1 MNDENTAPAAAPR
14 HGVDASRRRFLR
26 VATTTGAAIVLST
39 AAGAPA
45 VSAARSGGHGPGVAG
60 EKDLRVY
67 VLVVDGLRPDE
78 IDPGVTPNLYALR
91 AEGTHF
97 PQARALPVTET
108 LPNHVMMMTG
118 VRPDRSG
125 VPANDVY
132 DRDEGVV
139 RTLDRPSDIRVPTLL
154 ERVAG
159 TGRVSGS
166 VLSKEYLY
174 TIFGDRAS
182 VRWEPEPLI
191 PVTDHAPDL
200 ATKCALSAMVD
211 ETDPDLVF
219 VNLGDVDRVGHAD
232 LTGTSLG
239 LLRTGA
245 LAATDAHVG
254 RFVDELRSSGRWS
267 SSVVMVIAD
276 HSMDWSHGHKM
287 ISLQAPLEADE
298 ALAGKVAIA
307 QNGGADLLTFTGPE
321 SERGAAVA
329 RMREIAL
336 ATSGVLSVHSPAK
349 LRLAPDGADL
359 VVYCEAGWRFSD
371 PTPISNP
378 IPGNHGHPATEPIP
392 FFVAG
397 GHPRV
402 RKGVTSSAPATTVDV
417 APTVGELFALP
428 PVAGGYDGATRHEA
442 LFSRSG
448 SAIS

>member
-1 MNDENTAPAAAPR
+1 MNDEITTPGAAASD
-14 HGVDASRRRFLR
+14 GTDVSRRRFLR
-26 VATTTGAAIVLST
+26 VATTTGAAVVLST
-39 AAGAPA
+39 AAGVPA
-45 VSAARSGGHGPGVAG
+45 VSASQAGVHGAGGAG
-60 EKDLRVY
+60 EKKLRVY

-78 IDPGVTPNLYALR
+78 ITPDTTPHLYTLR
-91 AEGTHF
+91 AEGTNF
-97 PQARALPVTET
+97 PQARALPVMET

-132 DRDEGVV
+132 DRAEGAV

-154 ERVAG
+154 ERVAE

-174 TIFGDRAS
+174 TIFGERAS

-191 PVTDHAPDL
+191 PITDHAPDL
-200 ATKCALSAMVD
+200 ATKLALSAMVA

-239 LLRTGA
+239 LLRAGA
-245 LAATDAHVG
+245 LSATDAYVG
-254 RFVDELRSSGRWS
+254 RFVDELRSSGRWE

-276 HSMDWSHGHKM
+276 HSMDWSHGHKV
-287 ISLQAPLEADE
+287 ISLQAPLEADA
-298 ALAGKVAIA
+298 ALAGRIAIA

-321 SERGAAVA
+321 ADRAAAVA

-336 ATSGVLSVHSPAK
+336 ATPGVLSVHRPGS
-349 LRLAPDGADL
+349 LRLAPDCADL
-359 VVYCEAGWRFSD
+359 VVYCKAGWRFSD

-392 FFVAG
+392 FFIAG

-402 RKGVTSSAPATTVDV
+402 RKGAMSSAPATTVDV
-417 APTVGELFALP
+417 APTVGELLGLP
-428 PVAGGYDGATRHEA
+428 PIEGGYDGDVRREA
-442 LFSRSG
+442 LFSRG
-448 SAIS
+448 G

>member
-1 MNDENTAPAAAPR
+1 MNDEITTP
-14 HGVDASRRRFLR
+14 GDAVPSRRRFLR
-26 VATTTGAAIVLST
+26 VATTTGAAVALST
-39 AAGAPA
+39 VAGVPA
-45 VSAARSGGHGPGVAG
+45 VSAVQAAPSGAGGPGG
-60 EKDLRVY
+60 KKLRVY

-78 IDPGVTPNLYALR
+78 IAPDGTPHLYALR
-91 AEGTHF
+91 AEGTNF
-97 PQARALPVTET
+97 PQARALPVMET

-132 DRDEGVV
+132 DREEGAV

-154 ERVAG
+154 ERVAD

-174 TIFGDRAS
+174 TIFGERAS

-191 PVTDHAPDL
+191 PITDHAPDL
-200 ATKCALSAMVD
+200 ATKLALSAMVE
-211 ETDPDLVF
+211 ETDPDLVL

-239 LLRTGA
+239 LLRAGA
-245 LAATDAHVG
+245 LSATDAYVG
-254 RFVDELRSSGRWS
+254 RFVDELRSSGRWE

-276 HSMDWSHGHKM
+276 HSMDWSHAHKV

-298 ALAGKVAIA
+298 ALAGRVAIA
-307 QNGGADLLTFTGPE
+307 QNGGADLLTFTGKE
-321 SERGAAVA
+321 ADRAAAVA
-329 RMREIAL
+329 RMREIAA
-336 ATSGVLSVHSPAK
+336 ATPGVLSVHRPGS
-349 LRLAPDGADL
+349 LRLAPDCADL
-359 VVYCEAGWRFSD
+359 VVYCKAGWRFSD
-371 PTPISNP
+371 PSPISNP

-392 FFVAG
+392 FFIAG

-417 APTVGELFALP
+417 APTVGELFGLP
-428 PVAGGYDGATRHEA
+428 PVEGGYDGEIRREA
-442 LFSRSG
+442 LFSRG
-448 SAIS
+448 W

>member
-1 MNDENTAPAAAPR
+1 MTDETITPGAADD
-14 HGVDASRRRFLR
+14 VSRRRFLR
-26 VATTTGAAIVLST
+26 VATTAGAAVVLST
-39 AAGAPA
+39 TAGVPA
-45 VSAARSGGHGPGVAG
+45 VSASPAG
-60 EKDLRVY
+60 AKDLRVY

-78 IDPGVTPNLYALR
+78 IDPHATPHLYALR
-91 AEGTHF
+91 AEGTNF
-97 PQARALPVTET
+97 PQARSLPVMET

-132 DRDEGVV
+132 DRHEGAV

-154 ERVAG
+154 ERLAG

-174 TIFGDRAS
+174 TIFGERAS

-191 PVTDHAPDL
+191 PITDHAPDL
-200 ATKCALSAMVD
+200 ATKLALSAMVD

-239 LLRTGA
+239 LLRAAA
-245 LAATDAHVG
+245 LGATDAHVG
-254 RFVDELRSSGRWS
+254 RFVSELRDRGLWE

-276 HSMDWSHGHKM
+276 HSMDWSHGHKL
-287 ISLQAPLEADE
+287 ISLQAPLESDDSLAD
-298 ALAGKVAIA
+298 KVAIA
-307 QNGGADLLTFTGPE
+307 QNGGADLLTFIGPD
-321 SERGAAVA
+321 SERSAAVE
-329 RMREIAL
+329 RMRSIAL
-336 ATSGVLSVHSPAK
+336 ATPGVLSVHRPEE
-349 LRLAPDGADL
+349 LRLAPDCADL
-359 VVYCEAGWRFSD
+359 VVYCKAGWRFSD

-397 GHPRV
+397 GHRRV
-402 RKGVTSSAPATTVDV
+402 RKGVTSSASATTVDV
-417 APTVGELFALP
+417 APTVGELFGLP
-428 PVAGGYDGATRHEA
+428 PLVGGYDGEIRAEA
-442 LFSRSG
+442 LFSREE
-448 SAIS
+448 